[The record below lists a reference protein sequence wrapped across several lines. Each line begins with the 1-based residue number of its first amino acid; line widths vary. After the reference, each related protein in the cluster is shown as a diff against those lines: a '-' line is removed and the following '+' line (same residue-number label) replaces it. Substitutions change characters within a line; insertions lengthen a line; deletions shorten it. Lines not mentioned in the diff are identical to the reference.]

1 MRWVLITVGVLL
13 SLTGIVWVLQGLN
26 ILGGSFMSGNSMWGW
41 IGAIALV
48 FGLGL
53 LYLGVR
59 KGTPKAKA

>member
-13 SLTGIVWVLQGLN
+13 CLTGIVWVLQGLN

-41 IGAIALV
+41 IGAIALAI
-48 FGLGL
+48 GLGL

-59 KGTPKAKA
+59 KGTPKAR